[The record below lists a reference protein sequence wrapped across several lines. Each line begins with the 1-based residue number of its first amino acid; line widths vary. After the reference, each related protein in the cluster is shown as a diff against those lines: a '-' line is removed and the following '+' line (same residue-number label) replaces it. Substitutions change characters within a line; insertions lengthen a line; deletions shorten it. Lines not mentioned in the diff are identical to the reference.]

1 MILFCVPFAG
11 GGAEAFEGW
20 HEALAPVAEVR
31 VAELPGRGA
40 RFGRPLIDSMPALV
54 SELAEQC
61 EDLSQGP
68 FALLGYSFGSYAA
81 YALSLHL
88 AERGRV
94 PRRLFV
100 GGSRAPFLPP
110 RDRFRHLMPDAELIA
125 ELRALGGTDPEVLA
139 SEQLMAMYLPVLRA
153 DFKVVETYEGG
164 TEPAPCPLTVF
175 GARRDAFVPTED
187 LAAWTR
193 LGDAAGEVRVYDG
206 DHFVIR
212 SERSRICRAV
222 RADLT
227 LDALGAAS

>member
-11 GGAEAFEGW
+11 GGTEAFDGW
-20 HEALAPVAEVR
+20 REALAPVAEVR

-40 RFGRPLIDSMPALV
+40 RFGRPLLDSMPALV
-54 SELAEQC
+54 ADLAEQC
-61 EDLSQGP
+61 EDLSREA

-81 YALSLHL
+81 YALALHL
-88 AERGRV
+88 AERGRT

-110 RDRFRHLMPDAELIA
+110 RDRPRHLMPDAELIA
-125 ELRALGGTDPEVLA
+125 ELRALNGTDPEVLA
-139 SEQLMAMYLPVLRA
+139 SAQLMAMYLPVLRA
-153 DFKVVETYEGG
+153 DFKVAETFVP
-164 TEPAPCPLTVF
+164 TAEPAPCPMTVF
-175 GARRDAFVPTED
+175 GASRDAFVPTAD
-187 LAAWTR
+187 LSAWTR
-193 LGDAAGEVRVYDG
+193 LGGATDEVRVYDG

-227 LDALGAAS
+227 LDALYAAS